1 MVPAEGHEPAG
12 TEAMKLNGRKEASR
26 GGDVLWL
33 AGAVLS
39 PGPVATPVVVV
50 ASDVATTV
58 TLSGADVAT
67 GKLTLSGADV
77 ATGKLKGMPR
87 VSSGVAE
94 AIGTAAWVAQP
105 EVPGATRLLDS
116 SVADAGAGRL
126 PP

>member
-12 TEAMKLNGRKEASR
+12 REAMKLNGRNEASR

-58 TLSGADVAT
+58 TLSGA
-67 GKLTLSGADV
+67 ADV

-87 VSSGVAE
+87 VCSGVAE
-94 AIGTAAWVAQP
+94 AMGTAEWVAQP
-105 EVPGATRLLDS
+105 EVPGETRLLDS